1 MIYGGALIISFL
13 AMFIIGL
20 SLDSK
25 AFSEDFIK
33 FDRKFIAI
41 IISQVLLV
49 PLITILLTEFFFDLE
64 EYAKLFLVIL
74 SLAPGATLSIA
85 FVTLNKGNIY
95 LSVKV
100 NALIALLSI
109 MTIPLVLKLY
119 LSINISNI
127 RLDIAKSIFQLLII
141 IGVPVVLGSIIRT
154 HFKPFADTIIR
165 KIFIIIFIGL
175 YGLAFAEMSHEW
187 PGVNFLLSALP
198 AMTILIVLYIIFS
211 TTICFLFQLSG
222 LNSRTV
228 IIETYMQNIPLVASI
243 TLLLFPNDPILILG
257 AIWASLQFII
267 GLIFYIY
274 LRKTSTLRIF

>member
-20 SLDSK
+20 SLDLK
-25 AFSEDFIK
+25 DFLEEFNK

-74 SLAPGATLSIA
+74 SFAPGATLSIA

-95 LSVKV
+95 LSVKINV
-100 NALIALLSI
+100 LIALLSI
-109 MTIPLVLKLY
+109 VTIPFVLKLY

-127 RLDIAKSIFQLLII
+127 QIDIAKSIFQLLII

-154 HFKPFADTIIR
+154 YFKPFSDTIIR
-165 KIFIIIFIGL
+165 KLFIIIFIGL

-187 PGVNFLLSALP
+187 PGVNYLLSALP
-198 AMTILIVLYIIFS
+198 AMIVLIVLYIVFS
-211 TTICFLFQLSG
+211 TIICFSFQLSS

-243 TLLLFPNDPILILG
+243 ALLLFPNDPILLLG
-257 AIWASLQFII
+257 AIWTSLQFMV
-267 GLIFYIY
+267 GLIFYFY
-274 LRKTSTLRIF
+274 LRKTSTFRIF

>member
-1 MIYGGALIISFL
+1 
-13 AMFIIGL
+13 L
-20 SLDSK
+20 SLDLK
-25 AFSEDFIK
+25 DFLEEFNK

-95 LSVKV
+95 LSVKINV
-100 NALIALLSI
+100 LIALLSI
-109 MTIPLVLKLY
+109 VTIPLVLKLY

-127 RLDIAKSIFQLLII
+127 QIDIAKSIFQLLII

-154 HFKPFADTIIR
+154 YFKPFSDTIIR
-165 KIFIIIFIGL
+165 KLFIIIFIGL

-187 PGVNFLLSALP
+187 PGVNYLLSALP
-198 AMTILIVLYIIFS
+198 AMIVLIVLYIVFS
-211 TTICFLFQLSG
+211 TIICFSFQLSS

-243 TLLLFPNDPILILG
+243 ALLLFPNDPILMLG
-257 AIWASLQFII
+257 AIWASLQFMI

>member
-1 MIYGGALIISFL
+1 MIFGGAVIVSFL

-20 SLDSK
+20 SLDLK
-25 AFSEDFIK
+25 VFSEEFNK
-33 FDRKFIAI
+33 FDKKFIAI
-41 IISQVLLV
+41 IISQVLMV

-95 LSVKV
+95 LSVKINV
-100 NALIALLSI
+100 LIALLSI
-109 MTIPLVLKLY
+109 VTLPLVLKLY

-127 RLDIAKSIFQLLII
+127 QIDIAKSIFQLLII

-154 HFKPFADTIIR
+154 YFKPFSDTIIR
-165 KIFIIIFIGL
+165 KLFIIIFIGL

-187 PGVNFLLSALP
+187 PGVNYLLSALP
-198 AMTILIVLYIIFS
+198 AMTILIVLYIVFS
-211 TTICFLFQLSG
+211 TIICFSFQLSG
-222 LNSRTV
+222 PNYRTV
-228 IIETYMQNIPLVASI
+228 IIETFMQNIPLVTSI
-243 TLLLFPNDPILILG
+243 TLLLFPNDPILMLG
-257 AIWASLQFII
+257 AIWAFLQFII

-274 LRKTSTLRIF
+274 LRKTSILRIF